1 MPELTNLLKAL
12 APAIETNVQL
22 LGEII
27 KGIYRISSG
36 GVTMKN
42 ISRWTGKGGSYRSIQ
57 RFYSNP
63 IDWLK
68 LNIILFNFAHL
79 PEKNLLRYVLALD
92 ETVEDKAGKQ
102 TFGINWFYSS
112 LVGKVIRS
120 ISSHVV
126 SIVDTHK
133 EKSFALTHHQTV
145 KAEVKSRRKT
155 GKQKSGLKGKEKN
168 KRGKAGRPKG
178 SKNKSNTKNEGLL
191 YTGFEL
197 LLSLV
202 LPLLQA
208 AGFTIRYVLGDGAYG
223 NKTCCLIVRELGL
236 ELISKLNR
244 NSALFLPYE
253 GEYSGK
259 GRRKKY
265 GDKIDYQNIGEQY
278 LESSKIDEGVKTK
291 IYQIKGV
298 WTRRMPFLLNV
309 IIIEKTDLET
319 QKMGRALLF
328 STDLSLEAF
337 TILRFYS
344 LRFQIEFNFRDAKQ
358 YFGLS
363 DFKNI
368 KEQQVKNA
376 IGLSLFMTNL
386 SAVLI
391 QQAKQSW
398 KEEKLSIQDLK
409 AYFRAEKYLEDIL
422 NTLGIPKESI
432 LIQQTF
438 QDVLKIGAINRT
450 KSKALPS

>member
-1 MPELTNLLKAL
+1 MLELTNILKAL
-12 APAIETNVQL
+12 APGLETNVQL

-42 ISRWTGKGGSYRSIQ
+42 ISRWTDKGGSYRSIQ
-57 RFYSNP
+57 RFYSHS

-68 LNIILFNFAHL
+68 LNILLFNFAYL
-79 PEKNLLRYVLALD
+79 PEKTGFRYVLALD
-92 ETVEDKAGKQ
+92 ETVEDKAGKR

-112 LVGKVIRS
+112 IVGKVIRS
-120 ISSHVV
+120 ISSHVI
-126 SIVDTHK
+126 SIVDTEK
-133 EKSFALTHHQTV
+133 GKSFALTHHQTV
-145 KAEVKSRRKT
+145 KTELRPKRKKAKKKHALQ
-155 GKQKSGLKGKEKN
+155 GKGKS
-168 KRGKAGRPKG
+168 KRKAGRPKG
-178 SKNKSNTKNEGLL
+178 SKNKSNTKKAGLL
-191 YTGFEL
+191 YTSFEL
-197 LLSLV
+197 LLTLV
-202 LPLLQA
+202 LPILQA
-208 AGFTIRYVLGDGAYG
+208 TGFTIRYVLGDGAYG

-244 NSALFLPYE
+244 NTTLFLPYQ

-265 GDKIDYQNIGEQY
+265 GDKVDYQNIGEQY
-278 LESSKIDEGVKTK
+278 LVSTKMVDQVKTK

-298 WTRRMPFLLNV
+298 WTKRMPFLLNV
-309 IIIEKTDLET
+309 IIIVKIDIET
-319 QKMGRALLF
+319 QKRGRAVLF

-386 SAVLI
+386 SMVLI
-391 QQAKQSW
+391 EQAQQNW
-398 KEEKLSIQDLK
+398 KEENLSIQDLK
-409 AYFRAEKYLEDIL
+409 AYFRAEKYVEDIL
-422 NTLGIPKESI
+422 NTLEIPSESI
-432 LIQQTF
+432 LIHQTF

-450 KSKALPS
+450 KSKALVS